1 MIYLASQ
8 SPRRQDLL
16 NQIGIPFTLLLADG
30 DEDAESL
37 ETILPGQ
44 TPALY
49 VQSVVERKLAAAV
62 QRCQRRQL
70 PPLPILCADT
80 TVALGGSILGKPES
94 DADAAK
100 MLASLSGRTHK
111 VLTAVAVARADGRM
125 VGSAIQSS
133 RVRFARMSTNEIAA
147 MVQSG
152 EPRDKAG
159 AYALQGLAAQYIR
172 SVQGSPS
179 GIIGLPLY
187 ETMQLLRRAGWQKK
201 S

>member
-8 SPRRQDLL
+8 SPRRQELL
-16 NQIGIPFTLLLADG
+16 KQIGVPFTLLLADE

-62 QRCQRRQL
+62 LRCKRRQL

-94 DADAAK
+94 DEHAAK
-100 MLASLSGRTHK
+100 MLVSLSGRTHK
-111 VLTAVAVARADGRM
+111 VLTAIAVARADGR
-125 VGSAIQSS
+125 VAGSAIQSS
-133 RVRFARMSTNEIAA
+133 RVRFARLSKEAIAA
-147 MVQSG
+147 MVESG

-159 AYALQGLAAQYIR
+159 AYALQGLAAHYIR

>member
-16 NQIGIPFTLLLADG
+16 KQIGVPYTLLLADKN
-30 DEDAESL
+30 ENAEEL

-62 QRCQRRQL
+62 LRYQRLQL
-70 PPLPILCADT
+70 PALPVLCADT
-80 TVALGGSILGKPES
+80 TVALGSTILGKPES
-94 DADAAK
+94 DAHAAQ
-100 MLASLSGRTHK
+100 MLSALSGRTHK
-111 VLTAVAVARADGRM
+111 VLTAIAVARADGRTA
-125 VGSAIQSS
+125 GSAIQTS
-133 RVRFARMSTNEIAA
+133 RVRFARLSKEDIAA

-159 AYALQGLAAQYIR
+159 AYALQGLAARYIR

>member
-8 SPRRQDLL
+8 SPRRQELL
-16 NQIGIPFTLLLADG
+16 KQIGVPYILLLADK

-62 QRCQRRQL
+62 LRCQRRQL

-80 TVALGGSILGKPES
+80 TVALGGKILGKPDS
-94 DADAAK
+94 DTHAAD
-100 MLASLSGRTHK
+100 MLASLSGRSHK
-111 VLTAVAVARADGRM
+111 VLTAIAVARTDGRM
-125 VGSAIQSS
+125 VGSAIQAS
-133 RVRFARMSTNEIAA
+133 RVRFARLSKSEIDA
-147 MVQSG
+147 MVASG
-152 EPRDKAG
+152 EPHDKAG

>member
-1 MIYLASQ
+1 
-8 SPRRQDLL
+8 
-16 NQIGIPFTLLLADG
+16 LLADP

-49 VQSVVERKLAAAV
+49 VQSVVERKLTAAV
-62 QRCQRRQL
+62 ARCQRRQF

-80 TVALGGSILGKPES
+80 TVALGGKILGKPES
-94 DADAAK
+94 DAHAAD
-100 MLASLSGRTHK
+100 MLASLSGRSHK
-111 VLTAVAVARADGRM
+111 VLTAIAVARADGRM
-125 VGSAIQSS
+125 VGSAIQAS
-133 RVRFARMSTNEIAA
+133 RVRFARLSKSEIDA
-147 MVQSG
+147 MVASG

-187 ETMQLLRRAGWQKK
+187 ETMQLLRRAGWLKK